1 VLAFTK
7 TDARIPEHD
16 VVRNREL
23 GSAIAGQR
31 AGRRGERID
40 SIEALFL
47 RLEQKCSSD
56 ATTRGYR
63 MPGHVMAGV
72 HMHHACSPLA
82 TMLAVASRGS
92 RVRASGSGSRRMSS
106 SSSRA
111 AENLRRGTADHYAT
125 LGIGKSATQAEVCR
139 PRSVCWPST
148 WHVWQSVEIALITS
162 WFSRSTFMCS
172 DGPAMDAPP
181 THSTT
186 DTSTS
191 APCTCARSPL
201 LWPWTSSSVQ

>member
-1 VLAFTK
+1 LTRSRRCSNDWK
-7 TDARIPEHD
+7 
-16 VVRNREL
+16 VRVRQE
-23 GSAIAGQR
+23 
-31 AGRRGERID
+31 
-40 SIEALFL
+40 
-47 RLEQKCSSD
+47 CSSE

-72 HMHHACSPLA
+72 HMHNACPPLA
-82 TMLAVASRGS
+82 TMVAVASRGS
-92 RVRASGSGSRRMSS
+92 HVRASGSGSRRMSS

-125 LGIGKSATQAEVCR
+125 LGIGKSATQAEVSR
-139 PRSVCWPST
+139 PRSVCWLST
-148 WHVWQSVEIALITS
+148 WHVWQSVEKNRFNHVMVQPFDVHILRFASHGCATHP
-162 WFSRSTFMCS
+162 RNH
-172 DGPAMDAPP
+172 